1 MINLK
6 KCLAY
11 SSFKLNE
18 KEMQIKRLVDQ
29 FKFNSNPG
37 SKLEFK
43 KHSEFSFE
51 WCTTLAFRS

>member
-1 MINLK
+1 
-6 KCLAY
+6 
-11 SSFKLNE
+11 
-18 KEMQIKRLVDQ
+18 MQIKRLVDQ